1 MTKIPRYDARRDAN
15 EKDIVAALEAVGA
28 TVERLDVID
37 LLCGFRG
44 INYLLEV
51 KTAAGAL
58 SKKQSDWI
66 MAWNGGIYIVRTVD
80 EALRAI
86 GAIE

>member
-1 MTKIPRYDARRDAN
+1 MPKRAR
-15 EKDIVAALEAVGA
+15 KDLNQDEIVAALEAVGA
-28 TVERLDVID
+28 EVWIIEEPVD
-37 LLCGFRG
+37 LMVGFRG

-51 KTAAGAL
+51 KGLTGTL
-58 SKKQSDWI
+58 TDRQKVFFRDWRGHK
-66 MAWNGGIYIVRTVD
+66 AVVRSVD

>member
-1 MTKIPRYDARRDAN
+1 MTKIPRYDARRDSN
-15 EKDIVAALEAVGA
+15 EKEIVDALKAVGA
-28 TVERLDVID
+28 SVERLDVID
-37 LLCGFRG
+37 LLCGYRG

-51 KTAAGAL
+51 KTPDGAL
-58 SKKQSDWI
+58 NEKQSDWI
-66 MAWNGGIYIVRTVD
+66 RAWNGGIYIVRTVD